1 MWIQIQFPQNFSLSV
16 NHVLCFLEDEMKT
29 RLVCS
34 APIPDCLSL
43 PSSRSSSTSS
53 QSLQG
58 GSKLEDE
65 EKEEKNDEKSAENQ
79 ICGKNCWR
87 VFKYDFTGAMIT

>member
-1 MWIQIQFPQNFSLSV
+1 
-16 NHVLCFLEDEMKT
+16 MKT

-58 GSKLEDE
+58 GGKADDE
-65 EKEEKNDEKSAENQ
+65 EKEERNEGKSTENQ
-79 ICGKNCWR
+79 ICGKNFWSAFEND
-87 VFKYDFTGAMIT
+87 VSSAKITS